1 MEKEITAEVLRCAQ
15 DDRVVFKVRRC
26 DREQLRFPA
35 AGGWVG
41 AWASWGAAVQRP
53 YNVVP
58 SPNNVP
64 SIRETRDER

>member
-1 MEKEITAEVLRCAQ
+1 MEKEFTAEVLRCAQ
-15 DDRVVFKVRRC
+15 DDRVFFKVRRC

-41 AWASWGAAVQRP
+41 AWASWGAAVLRP